1 MPVFV
6 GALVGQVTNV
16 EVFALGIG
24 LGQFPIPELQR
35 AGAEVIA
42 QLDLRGLH
50 VWVCRMMMDGKS
62 LKGGASAYLCRVA
75 RVDDHALQF
84 VPQFTC

>member
-35 AGAEVIA
+35 TGAEVIA

-50 VWVCRMMMDGKS
+50 VWVRRMVMDGKS
-62 LKGGASAYLCRVA
+62 LKRGASADLGGVA
-75 RVDDHALQF
+75 GVDDHALQS

>member
-6 GALVGQVTNV
+6 GALVGQVTNI
-16 EVFALGIG
+16 EAFALGVG
-24 LGQFPIPELQR
+24 LGQFAIPELQR

-50 VWVCRMMMDGKS
+50 VWVCRMVMDGKS
-62 LKGGASAYLCRVA
+62 LKRGASADLGRVA
-75 RVDDHALQF
+75 RFDDHAL
-84 VPQFTC
+84 